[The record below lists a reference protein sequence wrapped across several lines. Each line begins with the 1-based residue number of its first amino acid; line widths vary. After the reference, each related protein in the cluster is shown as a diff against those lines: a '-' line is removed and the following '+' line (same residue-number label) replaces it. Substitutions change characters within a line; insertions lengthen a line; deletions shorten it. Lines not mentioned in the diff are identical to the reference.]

1 MRSLLGPLHILALA
15 LSLVMGCGGSSTSD
29 PAGTPAAPADPS
41 GLTADELENGI
52 GPAKEAVVLGEP
64 DLALAETGKTIFEQ
78 KCLSCH
84 KMGERFIGPDLTG
97 VLSRRTPRYVM
108 NMILNPE
115 EMVKRHPEAKKLLAE
130 YLAPMAQQNLTP
142 TDARAVL
149 EYIRT
154 QPAPSASGAAQ

>member
-1 MRSLLGPLHILALA
+1 MRIPIWPMLVLALA
-15 LSLVMGCGGSSTSD
+15 VAMGCGGSSTPEPTD
-29 PAGTPAAPADPS
+29 APAVAVDPS
-41 GLTADELENGI
+41 GLTSDELENGI
-52 GPAKEAVVLGEP
+52 GPAKETVVLGEP

-97 VLSRRTPRYVM
+97 VLARRTPRYVM

-142 TDARAVL
+142 ADARAVL

-154 QPAPSASGAAQ
+154 QPAPSASGAAN